1 MYNIWTTRIRVN
13 AASRKAS
20 KELSVAPAA
29 QEDGGDVVMGAV
41 DAEPS
46 ASTAAPRKKIP
57 LKVSRL
63 VLNASAETDRM

>member
-1 MYNIWTTRIRVN
+1 MYNIWMMWIRVN

-41 DAEPS
+41 DVVGNSPS
-46 ASTAAPRKKIP
+46 LGRYS
-57 LKVSRL
+57 
-63 VLNASAETDRM
+63 